1 MGHTVFQDLSIII
14 LTNLITG
21 KPPNIT
27 LRIMTRIEEPFVM
40 LKKQKDPDVVLTG
53 NDRFE
58 GFCVDLLEQI
68 SDQVGFKY
76 ILELVPDD
84 NYGALN
90 LTSGKWNGLVK
101 GNIRKRM
108 RNQIQSI
115 EDETKAWDFSFQEP
129 QLKGNA
135 IPHKS

>member
-1 MGHTVFQDLSIII
+1 MGHTVFQDLSLITI
-14 LTNLITG
+14 LNNLITG

-27 LRIMTRIEEPFVM
+27 LKIMTRIEEPFVM

-58 GFCVDLLEQI
+58 GFCVDLIEQM

-101 GNIRKRM
+101 GNVKKKKIVFNLLDLSK
-108 RNQIQSI
+108 
-115 EDETKAWDFSFQEP
+115 
-129 QLKGNA
+129 
-135 IPHKS
+135 

>member
-101 GNIRKRM
+101 GNVSNEM
-108 RNQIQSI
+108 RNHII
-115 EDETKAWDFSFQEP
+115 
-129 QLKGNA
+129 
-135 IPHKS
+135 H

>member
-1 MGHTVFQDLSIII
+1 MIQTKNSFLPTFVGHTVFQDLSLITI
-14 LTNLITG
+14 LNDLITG

-27 LRIMTRIEEPFVM
+27 LKIMTRIEEPFVM

-58 GFCVDLLEQI
+58 GFCVDLIEQI

-101 GNIRKRM
+101 GNVRKKM
-108 RNQIQSI
+108 SFQSI
-115 EDETKAWDFSFQEP
+115 KFV
-129 QLKGNA
+129 
-135 IPHKS
+135 

>member
-1 MGHTVFQDLSIII
+1 MGHTVDQNVSLIII
-14 LTNLITG
+14 YLITG

-27 LRIMTRIEEPFVM
+27 LKIMTRIEEPFVM
-40 LKKQKDPDVVLTG
+40 LKKQKDPDVLLTG

-58 GFCVDLLEQI
+58 GFCVDLIEQI

-101 GNIRKRM
+101 GNIRKIM
-108 RNQIQSI
+108 RNHPIH
-115 EDETKAWDFSFQEP
+115 
-129 QLKGNA
+129 LG
-135 IPHKS
+135 